1 MILNFLKGF
10 AVDGKRKPTNFE
22 EKIKKGIKMHTIRWD
37 EKGRWKEG
45 NRIHFSTGARTGN
58 YNCFKEGKCKSTQ
71 PIFIID
77 RNIWVGEDSE
87 TDWIECRKL
96 TDIDIEELA
105 INDGFDCIEDFWA
118 WFDQYSPFSGKL
130 IHWTGLRY

>member
-22 EKIKKGIKMHTIRWD
+22 EKIKKGIKLHTIRWD

-45 NRIHFSTGARTGN
+45 NKIHFSTGARTRN
-58 YNCFKEGKCKSTQ
+58 YNCFKEGKCTGTQ
-71 PIFIID
+71 TVEIKD
-77 RNIWVGEDSE
+77 RDVWVDGLKMTWDEIED
-87 TDWIECRKL
+87 
-96 TDIDIEELA
+96 LA
-105 INDGFDCIEDFWA
+105 INDGFDDITDFWA